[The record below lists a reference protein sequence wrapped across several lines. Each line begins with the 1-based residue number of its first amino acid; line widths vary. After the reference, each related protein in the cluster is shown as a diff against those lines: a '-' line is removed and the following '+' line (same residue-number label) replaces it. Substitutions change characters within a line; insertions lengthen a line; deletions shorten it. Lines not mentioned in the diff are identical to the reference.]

1 VRRGLTHASTE
12 RRIAAGAVAGV
23 ILGVLTIATFAMV
36 DNVAVIRTCAAAF
49 EAVWERAIPHGEY
62 RSA

>member
-1 VRRGLTHASTE
+1 
-12 RRIAAGAVAGV
+12 VAGV